1 MKYQLQYA
9 NQSKTHTSNIE
20 TANYQNARNLFD
32 DLFDGELLEIRE
44 FQHEN
49 KTIKKDDGDYIKYKS
64 IFYRGENGV
73 YSSFKIPKVKKNI
86 TDDFILSLFS
96 STVKILNKKPLSAQI
111 TTKF

>member
-49 KTIKKDDGDYIKYKS
+49 KTIKKDDGNYIKYAS

-73 YSSFKIPKVKKNI
+73 YSSFKIPKLKKTV
-86 TDDFILSLFS
+86 TDSFLLELFS
-96 STVKILNKKPLSAQI
+96 KSVKINGKKPLSARI
-111 TTKF
+111 TTKN